1 MSKNFQRMMKMT
13 NNFDYLLS
21 LAVITML
28 REQGLITQ
36 KEYQEIDLKN
46 RSVFC

>member
-1 MSKNFQRMMKMT
+1 MT

-28 REQGLITQ
+28 REQDLITQ

>member
-1 MSKNFQRMMKMT
+1 MT

-28 REQGLITQ
+28 RERGLITQ

>member
-1 MSKNFQRMMKMT
+1 MT

-28 REQGLITQ
+28 REQDLITQ
-36 KEYQEIDLKN
+36 KEYQETDLKN

>member
-1 MSKNFQRMMKMT
+1 MN

-21 LAVITML
+21 LAIITML
-28 REQGLITQ
+28 REKRLITQ

-46 RSVFC
+46 KSIFC